1 MDKKKILLFGTALL
15 IGFFCM
21 LGFSYALWQLTLKQ
35 DGVNQ
40 ITSSCFNVK
49 MLNEQNSINLEKVF
63 PVLDEVGKSYIPYE
77 FTITNNCANYASYQ
91 VNLEVLNTTTL
102 QNISTIKVL
111 LNKSGED
118 ASPSFLTD
126 NPSIDKTLSDATNA
140 YKLNTGYLH
149 ENESVTYE
157 LRLWLDYD
165 TPPEEEY
172 MSGIMKSKVS
182 VIASYLNEQS
192 EN

>member
-1 MDKKKILLFGTALL
+1 MDKKKKLLFGIVLL
-15 IGFFCM
+15 IVFFSM

-35 DGVNQ
+35 EGVNQ
-40 ITSSCFNVK
+40 ITSSCFNVQ

-77 FTITNNCANYASYQ
+77 FTITNHCANYASYQ

-111 LNKSGED
+111 
-118 ASPSFLTD
+118 
-126 NPSIDKTLSDATNA
+126 PSIDKSLSDATNA

-172 MSGIMKSKVS
+172 MRGIMKSKVS
-182 VIASYLNEQS
+182 VIASYLNGQS
-192 EN
+192 ES